1 MSPIADMGLREVTQK
16 TVRAAGTLPLLDPE
30 ALLGRREPLFPQK
43 RQVHVWSF
51 SLEGSPGV
59 IQYCRDCLSPAERH
73 RADRFVFPR
82 DRIHHTVAH
91 GVLRHLLGRY
101 LSVAPG
107 SLGFSASASGKP
119 ALLHPP
125 APAHVRSR
133 EHPPALHFN
142 LSHSDERALL
152 GVSADHEIGIDL
164 EKVRSNIEAL
174 AISRH
179 YFFGS
184 EREAIESTPPEM
196 RDNVFFRYWVAK
208 EAVLKAQGVGLGF
221 PLDRFRVDFL
231 PGGNR
236 ARIETLDP
244 DRLEGI
250 WTVRMLPAE
259 TGWPA
264 AVAARGEDWDV
275 VIEGVAQE
283 SAGL

>member
-1 MSPIADMGLREVTQK
+1 MSPINDMGLREVTQK
-16 TVRAAGTLPLLDPE
+16 TVSAAGTLPLWDPE
-30 ALLGRREPLFPQK
+30 ALLGRTEPLFPPKARVQ
-43 RQVHVWSF
+43 VWSF
-51 SLEGSPGV
+51 SLEGSAAV
-59 IQYCRDCLSPAERH
+59 IQYCRDCLSSAERH

-82 DRIHHTVAH
+82 DRIHHTIAH

-107 SLGFSASASGKP
+107 SLGFSASPTGKP
-119 ALLHPP
+119 ALLHP
-125 APAHVRSR
+125 AGT
-133 EHPPALHFN
+133 ALHFN

-152 GVSADHEIGIDL
+152 GVSADHEMGVDL

-184 EREAIESTPPEM
+184 EREAIESAPLET

-231 PGGNR
+231 PGGHR

-244 DRLEGI
+244 GRLEGA

-275 VIEGVAQE
+275 VIEGV
-283 SAGL
+283 